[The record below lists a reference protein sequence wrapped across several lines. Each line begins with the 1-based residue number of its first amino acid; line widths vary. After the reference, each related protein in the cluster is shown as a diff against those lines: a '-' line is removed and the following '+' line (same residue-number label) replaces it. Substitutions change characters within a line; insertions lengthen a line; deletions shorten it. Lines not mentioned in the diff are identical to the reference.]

1 VTHVVVVGGG
11 ITGLACALELLD
23 AGAEVTVLEAADRLG
38 GNIRTSDFAGLA
50 IDEAADAFL
59 ARVPEAVALSQR
71 VGLGDSLVAPANAG
85 AYVWSRGSLRRLPGG
100 LALGVPG
107 EIWPVVR
114 SGILSV
120 GGMARAA
127 VEPVLPR
134 RRVSPDALG
143 PIVESRFG
151 REVLDRLV
159 DPLIGGIN
167 AGEADRLSAEAVS
180 PQVAAVAARS
190 RSLLLGLR
198 ADRRAHPPD
207 PGAPV
212 FFAPLG
218 GMDSLVAGVAA
229 ALVEG
234 DRRAIVELSTPV
246 ESIELDHDGSLQVT
260 TAKSTASSATNRYR
274 IGADAAVLACPA
286 WASAGLL
293 TDIAPDVATTLRD
306 IDHASVALV
315 TLAFEDASIGRA
327 LDGTG
332 LLVPKP
338 EQRTVTAASW
348 GSTKWP
354 HWKRPGQS
362 IIRAS
367 AGRDGDERALDLDD
381 DALVD
386 AILADLRRLMA
397 VRSEPTQVRVS
408 RWPRSFPQYRPG
420 HMARVDAAD
429 GILAARAPQLALA
442 GAGYRGLGIPACI
455 RQGQEAARAVMTRLR
470 ADTARA

>member
-11 ITGLACALELLD
+11 ITGLACALELGD
-23 AGAEVTVLEAADRLG
+23 AGIEVTVLDAADRLG
-38 GNIRTSDFAGLA
+38 GSIRTSEFGGLA

-59 ARVPEAVALSQR
+59 ARVPEGVALAQR
-71 VGLGDSLVAPANAG
+71 VGLGDSLVSPANAG
-85 AYVWSRGSLRRLPGG
+85 AYVWSRGALRRLPSG

-127 VEPVLPR
+127 LEPVLPR
-134 RRVSPDALG
+134 SAVPPDALG
-143 PIVESRFG
+143 PLVESRFG

-190 RSLLLGLR
+190 RSLLVGLR

-207 PGAPV
+207 PTAPV
-212 FFAPLG
+212 FFAPSG
-218 GMDSLVAGVAA
+218 GMGVLVERVVAA
-229 ALVEG
+229 LREE
-234 DRRAIVELSTPV
+234 DRKTTVELSTPV
-246 ESIELDHDGSLQVT
+246 ESIELEADGTIQVT
-260 TAKSTASSATNRYR
+260 TAMSAPNRHR
-274 IGADAAVLACPA
+274 IVADAAVLACPA
-286 WASAGLL
+286 WASGALL
-293 TDIAPDVATTLRD
+293 AEIAPGVAATLRE

-315 TLAFEDASIGRA
+315 TLAFDDAAIGRV

-338 EQRTVTAASW
+338 EQRTVTAVSW
-348 GSTKWP
+348 GSTKWA
-354 HWKRPGQS
+354 HWKRPGQV

-367 AGRDGDERALDLDD
+367 AGRDGDERALHLDD
-381 DALVD
+381 EALV
-386 AILADLRRLMA
+386 AAVVADLRRLMA
-397 VRSEPTQVRVS
+397 VRAGPTQVRVS

-420 HMARVDAAD
+420 HLGRIDAAERE
-429 GILAARAPQLALA
+429 LAARAPHLALA

-455 RQGQEAARAVMTRLR
+455 RQGQAAARMIATRLL
-470 ADTARA
+470 AGTARA